1 MGAWTSCLSSRS
13 NPDAAHSYVARCA
26 ATIMTLMLAPIEGS
40 GAPAPDVRLSL
51 FEFDLSIELDVQ
63 F

>member
-1 MGAWTSCLSSRS
+1 MGAWTSWLRSRS
-13 NPDAAHSYVARCA
+13 NSYAAHRYVARCA

-40 GAPAPDVRLSL
+40 GAPTPDVRLSL
-51 FEFDLSIELDVQ
+51 FEFDLSIELDAQ